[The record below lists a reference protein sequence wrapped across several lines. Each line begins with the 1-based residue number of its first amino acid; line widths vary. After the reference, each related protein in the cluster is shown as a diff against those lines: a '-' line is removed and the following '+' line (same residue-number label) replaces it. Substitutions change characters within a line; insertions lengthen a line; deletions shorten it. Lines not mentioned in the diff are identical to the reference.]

1 MSLLVTCVRIAWLN
15 KSNKFHACSSEIQEC
30 CCRYGV
36 RNSWSLWQHWAA
48 RHHLPARS
56 GALERWKRRPRPS
69 PASAFF
75 DWQPNCPFTGRD
87 TTARRPPISVEVGG
101 TDPPKWSRFTSAP
114 AAPYVVTLRAG
125 CCSPLRRDAA
135 RRGLSSSLTHSD
147 VTPSIEL
154 QFPGCAA
161 MRCGPQLRTSV
172 GKVIYWRAGEALST
186 VEQGFKKRA
195 RTAVRLHARPPQRY
209 RIVCA
214 CGGFL
219 IKTKVSKTLVIRG
232 FCAAGLN
239 SELLLQECPC
249 VHTNTHT
256 HTRLAV
262 SFTVNT

>member
-1 MSLLVTCVRIAWLN
+1 M
-15 KSNKFHACSSEIQEC
+15 
-30 CCRYGV
+30 
-36 RNSWSLWQHWAA
+36 
-48 RHHLPARS
+48 
-56 GALERWKRRPRPS
+56 
-69 PASAFF
+69 
-75 DWQPNCPFTGRD
+75 
-87 TTARRPPISVEVGG
+87 
-101 TDPPKWSRFTSAP
+101 SRFTSAP

-172 GKVIYWRAGEALST
+172 GKVIYWRAGEDLST

-256 HTRLAV
+256 HTHVLPFPSQSTRKLV
-262 SFTVNT
+262 SYSGTSCLLCMSWKLSANRHAPSTPPLL